1 MSKILKV
8 EFQDKC
14 NGCELCVFEVQ
25 RQLNKIGLEGSLIRV
40 LKNKP
45 DNSKKTDFYVELD
58 PRVSELDLEKIL
70 AVCPNGAFKIIDE
83 GTHEFNS

>member
-8 EFQDKC
+8 EFPDKC
-14 NGCELCVFEVQ
+14 NDCELCVFEVQ
-25 RQLNKIGLEGSLIRV
+25 RQLNKIGLEGALVRI

-45 DNSKKTDFYVELD
+45 DSAKSTDFFIELD
-58 PRVSELDLEKIL
+58 PRVSELDLDKIL
-70 AVCPNGAFKIIDE
+70 AVCPRGAFKIVDE